1 MEKPLLSCRAR
12 DEISWQV
19 WCHYFMLQGLF
30 VAMAITKSRAKDLG
44 LHRASLQHW
53 DFRHMCTSHI
63 VNLIGGITCSF
74 GRDCLSNLVSNQVP
88 LQLLQIGQYTSALQT
103 HGQKTKI
110 HHLPATLK
118 VVCDVDVFAQE

>member
-1 MEKPLLSCRAR
+1 MAGLVPFLHASGSLCGHGHYEEQGQGPGSSHSLLA
-12 DEISWQV
+12 
-19 WCHYFMLQGLF
+19 
-30 VAMAITKSRAKDLG
+30 ALG
-44 LHRASLQHW
+44 LQAYV
-53 DFRHMCTSHI
+53 TSHI

-74 GRDCLSNLVSNQVP
+74 GRGFLSNLVSNQVP

-118 VVCDVDVFAQE
+118 AVCDVDVFAQE

>member
-1 MEKPLLSCRAR
+1 
-12 DEISWQV
+12 
-19 WCHYFMLQGLF
+19 MLQGLF
-30 VAMAITKSRAKDLG
+30 VAMAIMKSRAKDLG
-44 LHRASLQHW
+44 LHTASLQHW

-74 GRDCLSNLVSNQVP
+74 GRGFLSNLVSNQVP

-118 VVCDVDVFAQE
+118 AVCDVDVFAQE

>member
-1 MEKPLLSCRAR
+1 
-12 DEISWQV
+12 
-19 WCHYFMLQGLF
+19 MLQGLF

-44 LHRASLQHW
+44 LHTASLQHW

-63 VNLIGGITCSF
+63 VNLVGGITCSF
-74 GRDCLSNLVSNQVP
+74 GRGCLSKLISNQVP